1 MLNGVELPGALPE
14 AFADDVRRY
23 DFGSLGLWDE
33 PAEALP
39 DNIQRAVSD
48 YVDRQVDAVQR
59 TIFPLHRL

>member
-1 MLNGVELPGALPE
+1 VLNGIELPAALPE
-14 AFADDVRRY
+14 AFADDVQRY
-23 DFGSLGLWDE
+23 GFGALGLWDE

-48 YVDRQVDAVQR
+48 YADRQVDAVQR